1 MKRIIFFVSIL
12 IGSLSP
18 IHFAQAEALVS
29 KVETQ
34 DWVVE
39 VYKTDFNR
47 DQQQAK
53 CDEGCS
59 NFHIVTTNKSREK
72 TNVMTLH
79 TYQSEPSASGS
90 GKEGGFFRETK
101 ELLKSHEVLTSFTNF
116 PISKEESALEILLV
130 WEDVKTDHFNEFK
143 ETIIVPIEHE

>member
-1 MKRIIFFVSIL
+1 M

-18 IHFAQAEALVS
+18 IHFAQAEELVS
-29 KVETQ
+29 KVETP
-34 DWVVE
+34 DWMVE
-39 VYKTDFNR
+39 VYKTDFSR

-72 TNVMTLH
+72 SNVMTLY
-79 TYQSEPSASGS
+79 TYQSEASASGS
-90 GKEGGFFRETK
+90 EKEGGFFRETK

-130 WEDVKTDHFNEFK
+130 WEDVNTEHFNEIK
-143 ETIIVPIEHE
+143 ETIVVPIKYD